1 MMYKHIKTLILNIL
15 ETEKNGKN
23 ASIQSTA
30 VEFEEREKEKK
41 KNASIFIVSVQ
52 PT

>member
-30 VEFEEREKEKK
+30 VETGERERKEKK
-41 KNASIFIVSVQ
+41 C
-52 PT
+52 